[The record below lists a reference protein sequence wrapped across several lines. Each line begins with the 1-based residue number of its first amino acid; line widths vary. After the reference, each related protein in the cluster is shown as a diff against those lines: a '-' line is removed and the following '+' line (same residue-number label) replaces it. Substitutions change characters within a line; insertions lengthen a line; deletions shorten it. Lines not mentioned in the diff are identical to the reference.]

1 VAPAVRASRVAPL
14 AALRDV
20 AVDRSAASL
29 FRTVAGVVLTIAGVL
44 VVLTAVVGGGDN
56 VLPRAGLGAV
66 LTIVGIVV
74 FGPVVARPASAAV
87 GWPLAR
93 WKGITGSLARNN
105 AMRNPRRTSGTAAAL
120 MVGVAVVTLFTV
132 FGASLKASLRQTAA
146 ESFGGDLVVRTG
158 SFGGTGLSP
167 RLADDVGR
175 LPQVSAATG
184 LGEGVASIAGHGEP
198 VTVVDPSRV
207 GKLLD
212 LHVVDGS
219 VATLGDDQLAV
230 SDKTVKDKGW
240 RLGTAVPVT
249 FVDGTTQTL
258 TVGAVFTSTNVAGSY
273 LLPRATWAPHAVQ
286 SVDRLVLVDL
296 KPGVSLPAGKAA
308 VEQVAQRYGAPM
320 VQDRDEYLG
329 TVAEGVNLMLGIVY
343 ALLALAIVIAL
354 MGITNTLT
362 LAIHERTRELGLLRA
377 VGETRGQLR
386 AMVRSESVLIALFG
400 TLGGLGVGLF
410 LGWALVRAAS
420 SGGIGRF
427 AVPGVPLVVVLLAG
441 AVAGVLAGIRPA
453 RRAAS
458 LDVLAAIAA
467 E

>member
-1 VAPAVRASRVAPL
+1 
-14 AALRDV
+14 
-20 AVDRSAASL
+20 
-29 FRTVAGVVLTIAGVL
+29 
-44 VVLTAVVGGGDN
+44 
-56 VLPRAGLGAV
+56 
-66 LTIVGIVV
+66 
-74 FGPVVARPASAAV
+74 
-87 GWPLAR
+87 
-93 WKGITGSLARNN
+93 
-105 AMRNPRRTSGTAAAL
+105 
-120 MVGVAVVTLFTV
+120 
-132 FGASLKASLRQTAA
+132 
-146 ESFGGDLVVRTG
+146 
-158 SFGGTGLSP
+158 
-167 RLADDVGR
+167 
-175 LPQVSAATG
+175 
-184 LGEGVASIAGHGEP
+184 
-198 VTVVDPSRV
+198 
-207 GKLLD
+207 
-212 LHVVDGS
+212 
-219 VATLGDDQLAV
+219 V
-230 SDKTVKDKGW
+230 SDKTAKDKGW

-400 TLGGLGVGLF
+400 TLGGLGAGLF
-410 LGWALVRAAS
+410 LGWALVWAAS